1 MSESNSETDDRA
13 ADARETGEPTTDD
26 SSSDSDQNRPD
37 LVAQVELLTEENRR
51 LRSEYARARQ
61 AQYRETALGLAA
73 IGALAVVSGFLFPDG
88 RDVLF
93 VLGAIGLFGGVLT
106 YYLTPSQFVAA
117 EVGERV
123 YAATAANEAAVADEL
138 GLRDDRIYLPGD
150 ESVPARL
157 YVPQRTEYELPD
169 DLTSLFVTDTAQRG
183 LVLEPTGSALFR
195 EFERALTA
203 DLATDPAVL
212 ATQLSDGLIEQF
224 ELARSAEPD
233 VDAAAGRVTV
243 AITESAFGAVNRFDH
258 PIASFL
264 AVGLAVGLAEPITL
278 EVVAGDDRADWVV
291 TCRWESESG
300 DDMS

>member
-1 MSESNSETDDRA
+1 MSESNSELDDGSTDSH
-13 ADARETGEPTTDD
+13 ETPGPTTNE
-26 SSSDSDQNRPD
+26 SSADTDQSRRAYA
-37 LVAQVELLTEENRR
+37 AQVELLTEENSR

-61 AQYRETALGLAA
+61 SQYRETALGLAA
-73 IGALAVVSGFLFPDG
+73 IGVLAVVSGLLFPDG
-88 RDVLF
+88 QEVLF
-93 VLGAIGLFGGVLT
+93 TLGAIGLFGGILT
-106 YYLTPSQFVAA
+106 YYLTPSQFIAA

-123 YAATAANEAAVADEL
+123 YAATAANEATIADEL

-150 ESVPARL
+150 DSVLARL
-157 YVPQRTEYELPD
+157 YVPQRAEYELPD

-183 LVLEPTGSALFR
+183 LVLEPTGSALFK

-203 DLATDPAVL
+203 ELATEPAAL

-243 AITESAFGAVNRFDH
+243 AITDSAFGAVDRFDH

-264 AVGLAVGLAEPITL
+264 AVGLATGLAEPITL
-278 EVVAGDDRADWVV
+278 EVVAGDERSDWVV
-291 TCRWESESG
+291 TCRWEPESG
-300 DDMS
+300 ADMS

>member
-1 MSESNSETDDRA
+1 MSESNSELDDGSTDSHETPGPTGDESSADTDQSRRA
-13 ADARETGEPTTDD
+13 YA
-26 SSSDSDQNRPD
+26 
-37 LVAQVELLTEENRR
+37 AQVELLTEENSR

-61 AQYRETALGLAA
+61 SQYRETALGLAA
-73 IGALAVVSGFLFPDG
+73 IGVLAVVSGLLFPDG
-88 RDVLF
+88 QEVLF
-93 VLGAIGLFGGVLT
+93 TLGAIGLFGGILT
-106 YYLTPSQFVAA
+106 YYLTPSQFIAA

-123 YAATAANEAAVADEL
+123 YAATAANEATIADEL

-150 ESVPARL
+150 DSVLARL
-157 YVPQRTEYELPD
+157 YVPQRAEYELPD

-183 LVLEPTGSALFR
+183 LVLEPTGSALFK

-203 DLATDPAVL
+203 ELATEPAAL

-243 AITESAFGAVNRFDH
+243 AITDSAFGAVDRFDH

-264 AVGLAVGLAEPITL
+264 AVGLATGLAEPITL
-278 EVVAGDDRADWVV
+278 EVVAGDERSDWVV
-291 TCRWESESG
+291 TCRWEPESG
-300 DDMS
+300 ADMS